1 MTSQPVIFDRIRQ
14 RFLRHK
20 AYQTIHH
27 DAFFLHQEVEE
38 VLKDRLSFIKQK
50 FSRVLISGPTSTLS
64 ENLLLQGYGQDIFV
78 AANTRSQSHLEM
90 DEEKLP
96 FKTPSFDLI
105 VSFLELQDLNYIPVV
120 LVQNRHL
127 LQSPGLDINAFIGG
141 ESFHELRTSLLQAE
155 IDLTQ
160 GAKPRV
166 HPMIDVETALKLFTQ
181 ANFTLPVV
189 DRQFFKVQYRS
200 LDQIFQDLKF
210 LGARNSL
217 NVRAHALLHRN
228 ILKRAEEIYKN
239 LFSNEEGELTLT
251 VEVIFL
257 TGWA

>member
-1 MTSQPVIFDRIRQ
+1 MRQ
-14 RFLRHK
+14 RFLKHK
-20 AYQTIHH
+20 AHQIINHN
-27 DAFFLHQEVEE
+27 AFFLHQEIETI
-38 VLKDRLSFIKQK
+38 LKDRLFFIKQK
-50 FSRVLISGPTSTLS
+50 FSRVLISGPTLTLP
-64 ENLLLQGYGQDIFV
+64 ENLLSQDYGQDVFV
-78 AANTRSQSHLEM
+78 AANTRSQAHVEI

-96 FKTPSFDLI
+96 FKPQSFDLI
-105 VSFLELQDLNYIPVV
+105 ISFLELQDLNYIPMV

-127 LQSPGLDINAFIGG
+127 LQSPGLYINAFIGG

-189 DRQFFKVQYRS
+189 DRQFFKIQYAS
-200 LDQIFQDLKF
+200 LNKIFQDLKF

-217 NVRAHALLHRN
+217 NVRAHAPLHRN
-228 ILKRAEEIYKN
+228 ILKKTEEIYRN
-239 LFSNEEGELTLT
+239 LFSNEEGELILT
-251 VEVIFL
+251 IEVIFL
-257 TGWA
+257 TGWT